1 VKRKEPERVERRRPQ
16 VELNLLGEVRAR
28 SAKASRGCA
37 ALLGR
42 LLIDALLLGLL
53 VVGLS

>member
-1 VKRKEPERVERRRPQ
+1 MKRKDLERVERRRAQ

-28 SAKASRGCA
+28 SAKARRGCA

-42 LLIDALLLGLL
+42 VLIDAVLL
-53 VVGLS
+53 VLLAVGLS